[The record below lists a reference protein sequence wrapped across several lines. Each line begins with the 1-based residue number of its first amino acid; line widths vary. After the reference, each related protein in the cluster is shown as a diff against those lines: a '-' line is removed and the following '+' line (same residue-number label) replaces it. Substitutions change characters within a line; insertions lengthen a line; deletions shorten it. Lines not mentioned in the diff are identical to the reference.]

1 MDLTNDNNTTN
12 ILDQIASYSQSS
24 TENTIHLL
32 NKEYKSQLKLN
43 TLLKKNDHKTNI
55 TNINNFISRNSAEI
69 DSQLEKLNTVTSNL
83 KKIIN
88 ENKKLELVEDKYKNL
103 LDSSESND
111 IANKLR
117 DIKKIKE
124 DINLFLGEAGIWKLH

>member
-1 MDLTNDNNTTN
+1 MDLTNDNYKTN

-32 NKEYKSQLKLN
+32 NKEYDSQMKLN

-88 ENKKLELVEDKYKNL
+88 ENKKLELIEDKYKNL

-117 DIKKIKE
+117 NIKKIKE
-124 DINLFLGEAGIWKLH
+124 DINIFLGEAGIWKLH

>member
-1 MDLTNDNNTTN
+1 MDLTNDNYTTN

-32 NKEYKSQLKLN
+32 NKEYDSQMKLN

-88 ENKKLELVEDKYKNL
+88 ENKKLELIEDKYKNL

-117 DIKKIKE
+117 NIKKIKE
-124 DINLFLGEAGIWKLH
+124 DINIFLGEAGIWKLH

>member
-32 NKEYKSQLKLN
+32 NKEYDSQMKLN

-69 DSQLEKLNTVTSNL
+69 NSQLEKLNTVTSNL

-88 ENKKLELVEDKYKNL
+88 ENKQLELVEDKYKNL
-103 LDSSESND
+103 LNSSESND

-117 DIKKIKE
+117 DIKKTKE
-124 DINLFLGEAGIWKLH
+124 DINLFLGEVGIWKLH